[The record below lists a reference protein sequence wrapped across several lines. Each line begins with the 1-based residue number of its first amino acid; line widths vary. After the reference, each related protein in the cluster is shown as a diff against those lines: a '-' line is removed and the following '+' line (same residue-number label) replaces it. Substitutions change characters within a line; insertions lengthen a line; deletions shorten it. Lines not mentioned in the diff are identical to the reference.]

1 MKDEFTILTWTFFT
15 ELLISPD
22 RLVFRTSTFRRSVLL
37 ITQSR
42 VMKWDHPNGTAM
54 LNGVHIIWNTDWMAT
69 QTWQQRHIKTQRYIK
84 HQRSWARGADWGDLS
99 PAFMMVSQSSS
110 AVRARELLLLKPN
123 GNLDFPFLGSGKMYS
138 PGGGKAF
145 QKSSYWSSS
154 SQRGNLR
161 YPQRPC
167 LQGHLIDSNGRLSWI
182 CMTVTLWSAFSKGE
196 HWTVWIWILQG
207 TGSSRLWAD
216 GKYLG
221 LPSDVP

>member
-1 MKDEFTILTWTFFT
+1 MNILT

-84 HQRSWARGADWGDLS
+84 HQRSWARGSDWGDLS
-99 PAFMMVSQSSS
+99 PLLWWCHRAARLCVPVSYFCSSQMETWIS
-110 AVRARELLLLKPN
+110 HFWAQEKCIHLVAAKL
-123 GNLDFPFLGSGKMYS
+123 S
-138 PGGGKAF
+138 
-145 QKSSYWSSS
+145 KSSYWSSL

-161 YPQRPC
+161 YLQRPR

-207 TGSSRLWAD
+207 TESSRLWAD